1 MTPREDDP
9 ATPSPAPS
17 PARNRWRRF
26 LPLLAL
32 AAGLGL
38 FFALR
43 LDRYVAVSALAEH
56 RDALLAFVEDRP
68 AAAGAAFVAVYA
80 LAVACSIPGAVVL
93 TLAGGFLFGT
103 WLATLYVV
111 VGATLGAVGV
121 FLAARTALGDVLR
134 RRAGPRLARLEAGFR
149 ENAFS
154 YLLFLRLLPLAPFWL
169 VNLVPAFL
177 GVPLRVFAPATLIGI
192 IPASFVY
199 ASVGNGLGAV
209 FAAGGTPGASV
220 LLGADVLLPLLG
232 LAALALAP
240 VAYRKLKGR
249 PAND

>member
-1 MTPREDDP
+1 MTPGEDEP
-9 ATPSPAPS
+9 VPPT
-17 PARNRWRRF
+17 PARGGWSRF

-38 FFALR
+38 FLALR
-43 LDRYVAVSALAEH
+43 LDRYVSVAALGEH
-56 RDALLAFVEDRP
+56 RDALLAFVDAKP
-68 AAAGAAFVAVYA
+68 VAAGAAFVAVYA

-111 VGATLGAVGV
+111 TGATAGAVGV
-121 FLAARTALGDVLR
+121 FLAARTALGDALR
-134 RRAGPRLARLEAGFR
+134 RRAGPRLARLETGFR

-177 GVPLRVFAPATLIGI
+177 GVRLRVFALATVIGI
-192 IPASFVY
+192 VPASFIY
-199 ASVGNGLGAV
+199 ASVGSGLGAV
-209 FAAGGTPGASV
+209 LAAGGTPDPAA
-220 LLGADVLLPLLG
+220 LLDARVLLPLLG

-240 VAYRKLKGR
+240 VAYRKLKGG
-249 PAND
+249 PADD